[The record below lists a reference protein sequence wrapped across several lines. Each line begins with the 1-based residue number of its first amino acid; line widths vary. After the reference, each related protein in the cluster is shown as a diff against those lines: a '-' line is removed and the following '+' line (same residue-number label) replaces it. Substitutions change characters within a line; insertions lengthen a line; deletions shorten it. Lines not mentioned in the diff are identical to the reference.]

1 MQWWCAATGLPWT
14 WAWQW
19 YPGVHLVLL
28 AIAAGWWLLGSAQRW
43 PRRPWR
49 PFAVGWLALLV
60 TFDWP
65 VGKLGAGYLASVHTL
80 QFLLL
85 TLLVGLCLLHSV
97 PVEGWSALAPQR
109 SRGRQALRWLARP
122 LPGLLC
128 YNIIVLVT
136 HVPAVVDGAMTSQLG
151 TMTIDFAW
159 LMAGLFLWWPIVAP
173 TEFRCMGVWGTVG
186 YIFGATIIPTLPA
199 VMMVFSD
206 WPLYRLYELAP
217 RVSTRFSANQDIQLA
232 GLSMKIFGDIPLW
245 IAAAVVFFTR
255 NEADQQRSA
264 SL

>member
-1 MQWWCAATGLPWT
+1 LQWWCSATGLPWT
-14 WAWQW
+14 WTWQW

-28 AIAAGWWLLGSAQRW
+28 AIAAGWWWLGAADRW

-49 PFAVGWLALLV
+49 PFMLGWLALLV

-85 TLLVGLCLLHSV
+85 TLLVGPSFLHSI
-97 PVEGWSALAPQR
+97 PQSGWHSLAPPG
-109 SRGRQALRWLARP
+109 SRAARGLGWLARP

-128 YNIIVLVT
+128 YNLIVVAT
-136 HVPAVVDGAMTSQLG
+136 HLPAVVDMAMTSQLG
-151 TMTIDFAW
+151 TMAIDLAW
-159 LMAGLFLWWPIVAP
+159 LFGGLFLWWPIVAP
-173 TEFRCMGVWGTVG
+173 VGFRRMGVFGTIL
-186 YIFGATIIPTLPA
+186 YIFGATVVPTIPA
-199 VMMVFSD
+199 MMMVFSD

-232 GLSMKIFGDIPLW
+232 GLSMKLFGDIPLW
-245 IAAAVVFFTR
+245 IAAAVIFFRR
-255 NEADQQRSA
+255 NEADSSA
-264 SL
+264 RAA